1 MASSLSIN
9 GKAADLITGA
19 PTKMTLR
26 QNKIGQIPPLMKM
39 DNLQVNVGDFPNVG
53 KYFMKFFFN
62 PRLLLTQD
70 FFS

>member
-39 DNLQVNVGDFPNVG
+39 DNLQVNVGDFPNVE
-53 KYFMKFFFN
+53 KYFMNKH
-62 PRLLLTQD
+62 
-70 FFS
+70 FSSTPAYF